1 MPAHTRHRRRAA
13 LTVRSAAATRLHA
26 LPLSRAVALALV
38 LVVTGGGAIVV
49 AQDEPAL
56 ALAEATELARGNAL
70 DITSASSD
78 LLAAE
83 RDLERALRDPL
94 ATDLER
100 LQAQHA
106 RAAAAEALAAAERSL
121 HVTTLQHITT
131 VLESEATLRDAHAQA
146 DVAQRQLEADRVRAE
161 AGTMTELD
169 LARSATD
176 AGRAQRA
183 ALEAESEHAIR
194 WSELAL
200 HLGEDVADL
209 RARGLAP
216 IDASPPSLPQREA
229 LLERAGLHD
238 EAGSAAH
245 AGVAAASRALAV
257 ARVQL
262 AGSDHEAA
270 APNVVANARDAVAN
284 SERRLADAIAQAELQ
299 VRAQHQAYGA
309 ALGRLADAAASDANA
324 ATTLEAQRVRADAG
338 ELAPLA
344 LRQAELERE
353 RSADT
358 WRAARH
364 AAWLAWWR
372 LEQAVAGQ

>member
-1 MPAHTRHRRRAA
+1 MPVNTRHRRAA

-26 LPLSRAVALALV
+26 LPFARAAALALV
-38 LVVTGGGAIVV
+38 LVASGGGAIVV
-49 AQDEPAL
+49 AQNEPEL
-56 ALAEATELARGNAL
+56 TREEATELARGNAL
-70 DITSASSD
+70 EINSARSD

-106 RAAAAEALAAAERSL
+106 RAAAAEALAAAESSL
-121 HVTTLQHITT
+121 HVTTLQHITS
-131 VLESEATLRDAHAQA
+131 VLDGEATLRDAQAQA
-146 DVAQRQLEADRVRAE
+146 DVAQRQLGADRVRAE
-161 AGTMTELD
+161 AGTITELD
-169 LARSATD
+169 LARSATE

-183 ALEAESEHAIR
+183 AQEADSEQAMR

-200 HLGEDVADL
+200 HLGQDVADL

-216 IDASPPSLPQREA
+216 IDARPPDLPQRET

-238 EAGSAAH
+238 EAGSVAH
-245 AGVAAASRALAV
+245 ASVAAAWRSLAV

-270 APNVVANARDAVAN
+270 APNTVANARDAVAN
-284 SERRLADAIAQAELQ
+284 AERRLSDAIAQATLQ
-299 VRAQHQAYGA
+299 VRAQHHAYGV
-309 ALGRLADAAASDANA
+309 ALGRLADTAASDDNA

-344 LRQAELERE
+344 LRQAELERD
-353 RSADT
+353 RSADA